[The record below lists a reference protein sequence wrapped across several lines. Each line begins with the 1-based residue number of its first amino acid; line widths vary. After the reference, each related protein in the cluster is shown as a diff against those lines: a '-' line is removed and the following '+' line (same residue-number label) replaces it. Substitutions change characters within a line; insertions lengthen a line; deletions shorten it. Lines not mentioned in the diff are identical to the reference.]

1 MWMGKLLIVVGII
14 CIIAG
19 VLITYV
25 GRIPF
30 MGKLPGDISVEK
42 GNLRFYFPIATSIVL
57 SLLVSLILYL
67 IQRFR

>member
-1 MWMGKLLIVVGII
+1 MGKLLIVVGII